1 MAHIQD
7 GQGGVEAVACV
18 GRSAAIEVGT
28 AGGAS
33 QARTET
39 TVQRAHLESCGRL
52 DWHGA
57 NLALDLGVPE
67 FGRVAQVGRVGSV
80 PLVQCRPR
88 GRRLLYVPALVPRAA
103 LVPKSR
109 GGVLLMEG
117 QQAPIL
123 FVLPRSVRLID
134 LVLDIPN
141 HPLVAQRRRRGALLC
156 VERLP
161 R

>member
-1 MAHIQD
+1 
-7 GQGGVEAVACV
+7 VACV
-18 GRSAAIEVGT
+18 GRRRAAIGVGT

-33 QARTET
+33 RARTET
-39 TVQRAHLESCGRL
+39 TVQRAHLEGCGRH
-52 DWHGA
+52 DWRGTP

-67 FGRVAQVGRVGSV
+67 FRRVAQVGRVGSI

-88 GRRLLYVPALVPRAA
+88 GRRLLYVPAVVPRAA
-103 LVPKSR
+103 LVPKRR
-109 GGVLLMEG
+109 GGVLLGES

-123 FVLPRSVRLID
+123 FVLPQSARLID

-141 HPLVAQRRRRGALLC
+141 HPLVAQRRRRGAQFW